1 MKNTNGPWKIVP
13 DNDQWQ
19 VVPDNGPWKI
29 VPDAAGQWTVVPD
42 AAYLR
47 DIEHRLTRLEIM
59 LYISITTSIMS
70 FVGIHI
76 FDSFTLLRG
85 ILP

>member
-1 MKNTNGPWKIVP
+1 MTDTNGPWKVVHT
-13 DNDQWQ
+13 ND
-19 VVPDNGPWKI
+19 
-29 VPDAAGQWTVVPD
+29 QWTVVPD

-59 LYISITTSIMS
+59 LYISIMTSALS

-85 ILP
+85 VWP

>member
-1 MKNTNGPWKIVP
+1 MKDTNGPWKIL
-13 DNDQWQ
+13 
-19 VVPDNGPWKI
+19 PDNG
-29 VPDAAGQWTVVPD
+29 QWQVVPD

-59 LYISITTSIMS
+59 LYISIMTSTMS
-70 FVGIHI
+70 LVGIHL

-85 ILP
+85 VWP

>member
-1 MKNTNGPWKIVP
+1 VTMRDKYNKWKDI
-13 DNDQWQ
+13 
-19 VVPDNGPWKI
+19 
-29 VPDAAGQWTVVPD
+29 PD

-59 LYISITTSIMS
+59 LYISITTSVMS
-70 FVGIHI
+70 FVGVHLL
-76 FDSFTLLRG
+76 DSISLLRG

>member
-1 MKNTNGPWKIVP
+1 MKDTNGQWK
-13 DNDQWQ
+13 
-19 VVPDNGPWKI
+19 VVPD
-29 VPDAAGQWTVVPD
+29 VE
-42 AAYLR
+42 YLR

-59 LYISITTSIMS
+59 LYVSITTSLMS

-76 FDSFTLLRG
+76 FDSISLLRG

>member
-1 MKNTNGPWKIVP
+1 MKDTNGPWK
-13 DNDQWQ
+13 
-19 VVPDNGPWKI
+19 
-29 VPDAAGQWTVVPD
+29 TVPD
-42 AAYLR
+42 AAYFR

-59 LYISITTSIMS
+59 LYISIMTSVMS

-76 FDSFTLLRG
+76 FDSFPLLRG

>member
-1 MKNTNGPWKIVP
+1 MKDTNGPWKIVP
-13 DNDQWQ
+13 DN
-19 VVPDNGPWKI
+19 
-29 VPDAAGQWTVVPD
+29 GQWTVVPD
-42 AAYLR
+42 AEYLR

-59 LYISITTSIMS
+59 LYISIMTSALS

-76 FDSFTLLRG
+76 FDTYSLLRG